1 MSQKKEHKPCNKAQ
15 QSQSQ
20 KQSRSGKQISG
31 ESSLLDAGE
40 YTMQRFAALYGFT
53 YQGMATNEHQAVALA
68 AKL

>member
-31 ESSLLDAGE
+31 ESSLLGNACNSNNGGQAG
-40 YTMQRFAALYGFT
+40 T
-53 YQGMATNEHQAVALA
+53 
-68 AKL
+68 